1 MNYFKKLPLIIFAV
15 CNGVLYASDPVI
27 AKSPYSKEAA
37 AIDLTLAG
45 YNIAGKELVMR
56 GNPETGANFVDVILP
71 MADARTGASVETR
84 AICYGPGRYV
94 LAHSHNED
102 ELFHVTRGACALWT
116 LEPKGASVPSWVHS
130 TAKTADIIKIP
141 AGVIHCLLASSQG
154 LCMHVPWDDRTRSVD
169 FVPTVKAPFEADIDL
184 SARK

>member
-1 MNYFKKLPLIIFAV
+1 MNCFKKLSLIGLVV
-15 CNGVLYASDPVI
+15 CGSGLYASEPLPV

-45 YNIAGKELVMR
+45 YNIAGKELAIR
-56 GNPETGANFVDVILP
+56 GNSETGANFVDVILP
-71 MADARTGASVETR
+71 MTDAKTGESVETR

-102 ELFHVTRGACALWT
+102 ELFHVTRGACAFWT
-116 LEPKGASVPSWVHS
+116 LESEAAGTSSWIHS
-130 TAKTADIIKIP
+130 TAKKADIIKIP

-169 FVPTVKAPFEADIDL
+169 FVPAIKAPFETEGL
-184 SARK
+184 Q